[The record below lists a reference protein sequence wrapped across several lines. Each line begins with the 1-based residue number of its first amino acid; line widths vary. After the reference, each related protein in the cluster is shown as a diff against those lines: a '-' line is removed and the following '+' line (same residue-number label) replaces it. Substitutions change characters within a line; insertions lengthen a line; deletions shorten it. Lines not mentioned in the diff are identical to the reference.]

1 MPGLLVDMVY
11 LISRMVA
18 LAPLLLVAALG
29 QPMAALA
36 HAGGEPLIHVPADH
50 VEPGQ
55 PFQLIASDLGENAT
69 VTLELAIDETK
80 ATLGTVVAGPD
91 GHFQTM
97 LTLPAPFPE
106 GYAQLTA
113 TSDDGSSASAWVRV
127 GTGPDLGA
135 LPATNEDPPFVDPS
149 LLLLPAGALA
159 VVGLWWFRGMRRKA
173 SQASRR

>member
-1 MPGLLVDMVY
+1 MHLTTRFATLIGLL
-11 LISRMVA
+11 A
-18 LAPLLLVAALG
+18 VAALG
-29 QPMAALA
+29 QPMAAAA

-69 VTLELAIDETK
+69 VILELALDETK
-80 ATLGTVVAGPD
+80 RTLGTVVAGPD
-91 GHFQTM
+91 GHFQTT

-127 GTGPDLGA
+127 GTGPDLA
-135 LPATNEDPPFVDPS
+135 APPAADDPPLLDPS
-149 LLLLPAGALA
+149 LLLLPAGAVA
-159 VVGLWWFRGMRRKA
+159 VVALWLFRDRRRKA
-173 SQASRR
+173 PPAPRR